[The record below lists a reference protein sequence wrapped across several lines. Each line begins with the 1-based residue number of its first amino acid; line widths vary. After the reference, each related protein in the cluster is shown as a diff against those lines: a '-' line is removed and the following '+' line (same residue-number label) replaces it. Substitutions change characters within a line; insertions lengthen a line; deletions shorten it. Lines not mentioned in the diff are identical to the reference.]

1 MRWFWRLLLVCPL
14 ASAQEMGD
22 LSTERPGF
30 TATSGA
36 AGRGVLQLEQGYTF
50 TSSVDGGMR
59 TYLFAG
65 PQAVLRFGLTDTFE
79 LRFTTSGYSLETEEF
94 GAGRSVLSGANDF
107 ALGAKLRVVKQSVRR
122 PEVAVTASISLPA
135 HGSPFSTSGHDPAF
149 VLAAYKD
156 LPQKFSVAA
165 NYNVAS
171 VTDPRG
177 RFFSSAQ
184 SLWGGRSV
192 GRGFSL
198 FGETFHTS
206 LDRAGSEVAVD
217 GGFFRGLGK
226 HAQIDLAAGHT
237 LAGERPSWFAVAG
250 IVLRVPRPL
259 LH

>member
-1 MRWFWRLLLVCPL
+1 MRCFCFLLLACTL
-14 ASAQEMGD
+14 ASGQEMGE

-36 AGRGVLQLEQGYTF
+36 VGLGVLQLEQGYTF
-50 TSSVDGGMR
+50 TSSLEGG
-59 TYLFAG
+59 TKTDIFTG
-65 PQAVLRFGLTDTFE
+65 PQAVLRFGLTDAFE
-79 LRFTTSGYSLETEEF
+79 VRFSTNGYSLQTEEF
-94 GAGRSVLSGANDF
+94 AAGRSALSGANDL
-107 ALGAKLRVVKQSVRR
+107 ALGAKLRVVKQSVLR
-122 PEVAVTASISLPA
+122 PEIAVTGSISLPS
-135 HGSPFSTSGHDPAF
+135 HGSPFTTSGHDPAF

-156 LPQKFSVAA
+156 LPGKFSVAA

-184 SLWGGRSV
+184 SLFGARSV
-192 GRGFSL
+192 GRGLSL
-198 FGETFHTS
+198 FGEAFHTS

-217 GGFFRGLGK
+217 GGFFRGIGK

-237 LAGERPSWFAVAG
+237 VAGERPSWFAVAG
-250 IVLRVPRPL
+250 IVLRLPRAL